1 VERISDLEELKA
13 LGRLAIRKELLLLTP
28 LFIYINWCLP
38 YIGSYMSLY
47 FTVRARALASLV
59 SALAQI
65 AGTLMMGTF
74 LDWNRFSINVRATAA
89 YVFTMTLL
97 GACWVWGTIV
107 QKEYSEEA
115 PGLDWSD
122 SGFGRG
128 WALYILWQVG
138 WAMTYNYG
146 YWIIGSLA
154 REAADIPR
162 LTSYVRALESAGQT
176 VSSGISSTKTP
187 LITALGINFGLW
199 GIAVIPA
206 LLVVRKVGIL
216 YVGFQKKSA
225 PAVAEEDSMMAPS
238 AAQNRPAV
246 IPQAAEPT

>member
-1 VERISDLEELKA
+1 
-13 LGRLAIRKELLLLTP
+13 
-28 LFIYINWCLP
+28 
-38 YIGSYMSLY
+38 MSLY

-65 AGTLMMGTF
+65 AGTLLMGTF
-74 LDWNRFSINVRATAA
+74 LDWTRLPINVRATGA
-89 YVFTMTLL
+89 YVFVMTLI
-97 GACWVWGTIV
+97 GATWIWGTVV
-107 QKEYSEEA
+107 QKGYSEEA

-128 WALYILWQVG
+128 WALYVLWQVG

-176 VSSGISSTKTP
+176 VSSGISSTRTP
-187 LITALGINFGLW
+187 VCDGL
-199 GIAVIPA
+199 AVMLRA
-206 LLVVRKVGIL
+206 C
-216 YVGFQKKSA
+216 A
-225 PAVAEEDSMMAPS
+225 D
-238 AAQNRPAV
+238 
-246 IPQAAEPT
+246 